1 MIRVRRD
8 WESRDVPNVAR
19 GGLLFQSVGRPS
31 GRPGGCRGPPRGRRV
46 REPRGGDHKIARRG
60 LLVKSA
66 ADRLE
71 GLEGVE
77 VCLGMVEGG
86 SLEKVQ
92 VVVEEE
98 WSRNLR

>member
-1 MIRVRRD
+1 MISSGVVQD
-8 WESRDVPNVAR
+8 SPAR
-19 GGLLFQSVGRPS
+19 ASCSERT
-31 GRPGGCRGPPRGRRV
+31 
-46 REPRGGDHKIARRG
+46 
-60 LLVKSA
+60 

-77 VCLGMVEGG
+77 VRLGMVEGG

>member
-1 MIRVRRD
+1 M
-8 WESRDVPNVAR
+8 
-19 GGLLFQSVGRPS
+19 
-31 GRPGGCRGPPRGRRV
+31 

-77 VCLGMVEGG
+77 VRLGMVEDG

-92 VVVEEE
+92 VVEGEGVDHAASGVEPCPG
-98 WSRNLR
+98 